1 MKKKSIISMSRNE
14 LKVYIEEI
22 QNEIQIQLSE
32 GKNIDDFLDT
42 TDLLDEFETILLD
55 EEFSIFVITILH
67 NIQKEGVMNSI
78 LDAIGLSLNKL

>member
-1 MKKKSIISMSRNE
+1 MSRNE
-14 LKVYIEEI
+14 LNVYIEEI

-42 TDLLDEFETILLD
+42 TDLLDEFETILPD

>member
-1 MKKKSIISMSRNE
+1 MSRNE